1 MSFDLKIKSGD
12 IAIDSTGDVALVTDN
27 NKLKQDIIKIM
38 LTKLGEN
45 KYHPQYG
52 SKVGSLE
59 IGHIPDKELL
69 ELDLKVSA
77 DAAIRKLMSLQR
89 EQSKTQYVSAG
100 ETIAGIQ
107 NISVLQDDQDP
118 RQYQI
123 TVSILTRKLT
133 IIEETFSLQV

>member
-1 MSFDLKIKSGD
+1 MSFDLKIVGNDLVINLDGSVQTVRDNTKLAQEC
-12 IAIDSTGDVALVTDN
+12 IKALVTPLGSNRFYSWYGNSLASTVIGQMMSNTLMEVEAERSISNTLN
-27 NKLKQDIIKIM
+27 N
-38 LTKLGEN
+38 
-45 KYHPQYG
+45 
-52 SKVGSLE
+52 VSL
-59 IGHIPDKELL
+59 
-69 ELDLKVSA
+69 
-77 DAAIRKLMSLQR
+77 LQR

-123 TVSILTRKLT
+123 IVSILTRKLT